1 MRFYVRV
8 SSFSLAVLLCL
19 CAGCNYAAPA
29 MDVSIANRSGEK
41 LQNLVVS
48 GPKGTFGLPE
58 LRDGQTHRR
67 TVPIASPCKF
77 SVTFRDGEG
86 KTYSADY
93 DLGEKCPVE
102 QLFEV
107 GAGMKISSRPGRP

>member
-1 MRFYVRV
+1 MAAL
-8 SSFSLAVLLCL
+8 SLPVLLL
-19 CAGCNYAAPA
+19 SAGCNYAAPA
-29 MDVSIANRSGEK
+29 MDVSVANRSGEK
-41 LQNLVVS
+41 LYSLVVS

-77 SVTFRDGEG
+77 SVTFRDAQG

-102 QLFEV
+102 ELFEV
-107 GAGMKISSRPGRP
+107 GAGMTISSRPGRP